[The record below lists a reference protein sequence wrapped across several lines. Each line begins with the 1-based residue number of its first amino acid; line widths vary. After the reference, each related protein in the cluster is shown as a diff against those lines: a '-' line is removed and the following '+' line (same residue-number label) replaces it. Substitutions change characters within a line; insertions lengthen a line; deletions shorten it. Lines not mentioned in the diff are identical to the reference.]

1 MKDNDNDDDDDDDN
15 DDDDNDD
22 DDTNQ
27 AKCLNVIFLY
37 KGPQFGAE
45 VSGRRERT
53 KCTTMQMKTVMTLM
67 MMMRLMND
75 AYLCKCTY
83 ENGFQIDEEGR
94 GHSELNQSLL
104 QIKC

>member
-1 MKDNDNDDDDDDDN
+1 M
-15 DDDDNDD
+15 
-22 DDTNQ
+22 
-27 AKCLNVIFLY
+27 LFFY

-45 VSGRRERT
+45 VSGRRERP

-67 MMMRLMND
+67 MMRRVIDD

-83 ENGFQIDEEGR
+83 ENGFQIDEEGG

>member
-1 MKDNDNDDDDDDDN
+1 MMVMMMVVMVMPIR
-15 DDDDNDD
+15 
-22 DDTNQ
+22 Q
-27 AKCLNVIFLY
+27 SVGMFFLY

-45 VSGRRERT
+45 VSGRREHT

-67 MMMRLMND
+67 MRRVIDD

-83 ENGFQIDEEGR
+83 ENGFQIDEEG

>member
-1 MKDNDNDDDDDDDN
+1 MFFY
-15 DDDDNDD
+15 
-22 DDTNQ
+22 
-27 AKCLNVIFLY
+27 I
-37 KGPQFGAE
+37 E
-45 VSGRRERT
+45 GRNLVLKSAAGGERT

-67 MMMRLMND
+67 MRRMMND

-83 ENGFQIDEEGR
+83 ENGFQIDEEGG

>member
-1 MKDNDNDDDDDDDN
+1 MKDNGDDDDDG
-15 DDDDNDD
+15 DDNDD

-53 KCTTMQMKTVMTLM
+53 KCTTMQMKTVMTLVM
-67 MMMRLMND
+67 MRMRLMND